1 MSPLVYVIV
10 LNYNGRRWLPH
21 CLSTLAET
29 RYENFRV
36 IVVDNASSDDSL
48 EFAGEQFPGVEV
60 IANRTNLG
68 FSEGNNVGVR
78 AALRNDADYVV
89 LLNPDTKVE
98 PEWLGALIAV
108 GESDPRIGILGA
120 VQLEYDGDDFND
132 WTKMAAREHL
142 DELRRLES
150 ARSYIPM
157 AWVEGACFAVKR
169 SVLEEVGLLDPIFF
183 SFYEEIDLCRRAIC
197 QEYKVVLV
205 PRSQIRHYRG
215 GSWLAETRIAR
226 ERDYRCDRS
235 QFIYSAT
242 DPRSS
247 LAGNFYQYLVT
258 LGTKIKDLARGF
270 SWDRASDLAKMQ
282 MDLLRSYPA
291 ILGKWRHDR
300 SRLFLK

>member
-1 MSPLVYVIV
+1 MPPLVYVII
-10 LNYNGRRWLPH
+10 LNYNGQRWLPD

-36 IVVDNASSDDSL
+36 VVVDNASSDGSL
-48 EFAGEQFPGVEV
+48 EIVKERFRGVEV
-60 IANRTNLG
+60 IANRANLG
-68 FSEGNNVGVR
+68 FSEGNNVGIR
-78 AALRNDADYVV
+78 AALQNGADYVV

-98 PEWLGALIAV
+98 PGCLSALIAV
-108 GESDPRIGILGA
+108 GESDARIGILGA
-120 VQLEYDGDDFND
+120 VQLEYDGGDFND
-132 WTKMAAREHL
+132 WTKTAAREHL
-142 DELRRLES
+142 EELRRIET

-157 AWVEGACFAVKR
+157 SWVEGACFAVKR

-205 PRSQIRHYRG
+205 PRSRIRHYRG
-215 GSWLAETRIAR
+215 GSWLAGARIAR

-247 LAGNFYQYLVT
+247 LAGNCYQYLVT

-270 SWDRASDLAKMQ
+270 SWARASDLARMQ
-282 MDLLRSYPA
+282 MDLLLNVPA
-291 ILGKWRHDR
+291 LLGKWRHDR

>member
-1 MSPLVYVIV
+1 MLMVYVII
-10 LNYNGRRWLPH
+10 LNYNGRCWLPR

-29 RYENFRV
+29 RYENFRIV
-36 IVVDNASSDDSL
+36 VVDNASSDDSL
-48 EFAGEQFPGVEV
+48 KIVSEGFPSVEV
-60 IANRTNLG
+60 IANGANLG
-68 FSEGNNVGVR
+68 FSEGNNVGIR
-78 AALRNDADYVV
+78 AALENGADYVV

-98 PEWLGALIAV
+98 PGWLGALIAA
-108 GESDPRIGILGA
+108 GESDARIGILGA
-120 VQLEYDGDDFND
+120 VQFEYEGDDFND
-132 WTKMAAREHL
+132 WTKTAAREHL

-157 AWVEGACFAVKR
+157 AWVEGACIAVKR

-183 SFYEEIDLCRRAIC
+183 AFYEEIDLCRRAIC

-205 PRSQIRHYRG
+205 PRSRIRHYRG
-215 GSWLAETRIAR
+215 GSWLAEARIAR

-247 LAGNFYQYLVT
+247 LAGNFYQYLIT
-258 LGTKIKDLARGF
+258 LGTKIKDLTRSF
-270 SWDRASDLAKMQ
+270 SWERASDLAKMQ
-282 MDLLRSYPA
+282 MDLLRSCPA

-300 SRLFLK
+300 SRLIWK